1 MGEGPSG
8 SRPGSGTS
16 PVCVKTLR
24 KAVWLGQEERVRQE
38 DIVGVFS
45 ECRVS
50 LLDHVK
56 WESDII

>member
-1 MGEGPSG
+1 M
-8 SRPGSGTS
+8 
-16 PVCVKTLR
+16 CVKTFR

-56 WESDII
+56 WESDIS

>member
-1 MGEGPSG
+1 M
-8 SRPGSGTS
+8 
-16 PVCVKTLR
+16 CVKTLR

-56 WESDII
+56 GESDII